1 MSKAK
6 SEKKV
11 EHSQEEFDNIVQ
23 GAYKNG
29 AEDAKSQIKQNILN
43 SLRNLIADK
52 FMAGE
57 PDVAKEK
64 RKIYKAFEEQL

>member
-11 EHSQEEFDNIVQ
+11 EHSQEEFDSIVQ

-57 PDVAKEK
+57 PGRGK
-64 RKIYKAFEEQL
+64 RDKKNIQSV

>member
-1 MSKAK
+1 MSKTK
-6 SEKKV
+6 VEKKV
-11 EHSQEEFDNIVQ
+11 EHSQEEFDSIIK

-29 AEDAKSQIKQNILN
+29 AEDAKSQMKQNILN

-57 PDVAKEK
+57 SDVAKEV